1 MKRVMNIPRLLRRR
15 VRILAGRDD
24 LRHKYILLAA
34 VLGTE
39 RVATIIVDMQVD
51 FIANACRAA

>member
-1 MKRVMNIPRLLRRR
+1 MNGTRRSWFGFSPAAM
-15 VRILAGRDD
+15 IW
-24 LRHKYILLAA
+24 RHKYILLAA